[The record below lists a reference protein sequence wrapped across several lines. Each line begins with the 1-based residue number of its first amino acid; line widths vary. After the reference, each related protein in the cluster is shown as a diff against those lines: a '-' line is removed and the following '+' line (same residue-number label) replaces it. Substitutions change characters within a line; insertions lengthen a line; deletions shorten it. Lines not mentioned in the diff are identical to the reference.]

1 MKKET
6 NQLTALVQS
15 SGLAIEKTKEIAD
28 GLSRFFEMAG
38 EWAEKIET
46 IIVDHPTQKGEM
58 KIARESRL
66 MLRGYR
72 LEAEKSIKEKRD
84 FLKNKMSDDILLDKL
99 LLSANKMIKATYENL
114 EGKLEEKEKFA
125 ERFEAEQKAILLESR
140 FSLVLRFI
148 LPSDNIEQ
156 IKEYC
161 TEATEDDFNNFI
173 SIKKQAYDDEEKRL
187 ENVRRQNEILR
198 AGFVYDTNTGGKFCF
213 QSVCVT
219 IDEIVN
225 LSREDFD
232 QKLKDAS
239 QLIAEI
245 QKEQRDELFRK
256 EQENIELRKE
266 LAKAKETPAP
276 TPITPPE
283 PKKTGTMDDVLIE
296 GMTENEKLKFWV
308 DSFHVSA
315 SPVATTTAFEIAS
328 KFTKFKKWALQL
340 IDENVKA

>member
-6 NQLTALVQS
+6 NQLNALVKS
-15 SGLAIEKTKEIAD
+15 SGLAVEKTKEIAD

-46 IIVDHPTQKGEM
+46 IVVNHPTQKGEM

-84 FLKNKMSDDILLDKL
+84 FLKNKMADDILLDKL

-114 EGKLEEKEKFA
+114 ESKLEEKEKFA
-125 ERFEAEQKAILLESR
+125 ERFEAEQKALLLDNR
-140 FSLVLRFI
+140 LNLVLRYL
-148 LPSDNIEQ
+148 LPDENIEQ
-156 IKEYC
+156 VKEFC
-161 TEATEDDFNNFI
+161 LEATEDDFNKFVL
-173 SIKKQAYDDEEKRL
+173 IKKQAYDDEQKRL

-198 AGFVYDTNTGGKFCF
+198 AGFVYDATTGGKFCF
-213 QSVCVT
+213 MDVCIT
-219 IDEIVN
+219 IDE
-225 LSREDFD
+225 LTDLPREDFD
-232 QKLKDAS
+232 QKLKEAS

-245 QKEQRDELFRK
+245 QREQRDELFRK

-276 TPITPPE
+276 TPEPTPE
-283 PKKTGTMDDVLIE
+283 PKKTGTMDDIITE
-296 GMTENEKLKFWV
+296 GMTEKEKLKYWV

-315 SPVATTTAFEIAS
+315 SPVATKTAFEIAS
-328 KFTKFKKWALQL
+328 KFTNFKKWAFQL
-340 IDENVKA
+340 IEENGKA